1 MFTLIIGG
9 ARSGK
14 SSLAEEIAAGQEEK
28 YGRQVVYL
36 ATAAAG
42 DQEMAARIKNH
53 QARRPA
59 NWLTVEEELY
69 PARAL
74 RACDLKAGS
83 VVILDCLTLLLTNH
97 LLKEDFTPADLQAEL
112 AGLITL
118 ITDKEGLLL
127 MVTNEVGMGLVP
139 PGQLSRNFRDEAGR
153 LNQWL
158 AAQAE
163 QVFFTVAGIP
173 LNLKKMGSEIKLNE
187 IGAGLNEGG

>member
-14 SSLAEEIAAGQEEK
+14 SSLAEEIAAGQQEK

-42 DQEMAARIKNH
+42 DQEMAARIENH
-53 QARRPA
+53 QARRPD

-69 PARAL
+69 PARTL
-74 RACDLKAGS
+74 RAQGLKEGS

-97 LLKEDFTPADLQAEL
+97 LLKKGFSSADLQAEL
-112 AGLITL
+112 TDLIAL
-118 ITDKEGLLL
+118 VTDKEGLLL
-127 MVTNEVGMGLVP
+127 MVTNEVGLGLVP
-139 PGQLSRNFRDEAGR
+139 PAQLSRDFRDEAGR

-158 AAQAE
+158 AAQAQ

-173 LNLKKMGSEIKLNE
+173 LDLKKMRAEITRRDRSWF
-187 IGAGLNEGG
+187 

>member
-14 SSLAEEIAAGQEEK
+14 SALAEKIAADQEEK

-42 DQEMAARIKNH
+42 DEEMAARIENH
-53 QARRPA
+53 RAQRPD
-59 NWLTVEEELY
+59 NWMTVEEELS

-74 RACDLKAGS
+74 RTRGLKVGS

-97 LLKEDFTPADLQAEL
+97 LLQEDFSSAALRAEL
-112 AGLITL
+112 RDLITL
-118 ITDKEGLLL
+118 ITGKEGLLL
-127 MVTNEVGMGLVP
+127 VVTNEVGLGLVP
-139 PGQLSRNFRDEAGR
+139 PAQLSRVFRDEAGR

-158 AAQAE
+158 AARAE
-163 QVFFTVAGIP
+163 QVFFTAAGIP
-173 LNLKKMGSEIKLNE
+173 LDLKKMRAEIKLSE
-187 IGAGLNEGG
+187 FGDGFNEGR